1 MPVSNRQYSLFRSK
15 PINSLMPMIFDRDD
29 YDPPKKSTTTK
40 SSKRIAGTKVMELIN
55 LTPNNKAEIA
65 FLRHNNPTKKHKS
78 NPITAYKYVTPYN
91 ITNNDIAGIRLVT
104 R

>member
-1 MPVSNRQYSLFRSK
+1 MPVSNRQYSLFSSK
-15 PINSLMPMIFDRDD
+15 SINSTMPMVFDRDD
-29 YDPPKKSTTTK
+29 YDPPKKKSTTK
-40 SSKRIAGTKVMELIN
+40 SPKRIAGYKVMELIN

-65 FLRHNNPTKKHKS
+65 FLRNNHPNKKHKS